1 MHVVYFQQLAF
12 QPVDKDG
19 VATGK
24 EEIVKRGDPVPS
36 YVPPFVINSLTN
48 AGMIVEVGDT
58 DPGLVPIEE
67 IPVAPPG
74 PDNPPGPN
82 GPALPDLGTGAGDVV
97 SPVPVEKPKP
107 TDSRATWE
115 QYGSAIGLDQLQLE
129 ALPNK
134 AAVIEAVDA
143 REAELSNS

>member
-1 MHVVYFQQLAF
+1 MHVVYFQKLAF
-12 QPVDKDG
+12 QPIDEHG

-48 AGMIVEVGDT
+48 AGMIVEVGDK
-58 DPGLVPIEE
+58 DPGLVPLDQE
-67 IPVAPPG
+67 PVSLAGPDQPPG
-74 PDNPPGPN
+74 PT
-82 GPALPDLGTGAGDVV
+82 GPALLDLGTGAGDVV
-97 SPVPVEKPKP
+97 SPVPVERPKP
-107 TDSRATWE
+107 GDSRATWE